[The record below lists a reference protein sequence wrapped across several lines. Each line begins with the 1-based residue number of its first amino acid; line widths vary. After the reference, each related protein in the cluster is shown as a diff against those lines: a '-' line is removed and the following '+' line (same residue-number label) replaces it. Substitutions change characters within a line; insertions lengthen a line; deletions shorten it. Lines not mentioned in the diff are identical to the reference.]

1 MKRIFAILLA
11 LTLLLC
17 AACGG
22 EPRRALRPLT
32 VNGTPLDGEIFTY
45 FLDKAVNA
53 LPDGTQE
60 EQTNYAVQQCIH
72 YVAVNSAFTG
82 AGLALTAAEKKEA
95 DDENNVRWNLYE
107 RYYASIGVSRQTYFK
122 LRRSDLYQEKL
133 RQAYF
138 GEGGTDEVPAEQL
151 RAFLETRYVAFRV
164 IRIPKKVLDAD
175 GNETDRDAAQQA
187 ALDEKIA
194 AGLSAVNV
202 NGTGIESVYAT
213 FVSDRKGDR
222 EEYAEVV
229 TDGTDHAYPA
239 EFVEAIRAV
248 PVKTAAVFDFNESY
262 YLAYREDITE
272 DEDIF
277 EAYKDK
283 CLAGLTERDLQIKID
298 RIAGA
303 YASVKDPSAVAEC
316 WNAYR
321 NAMAK
326 NAQSAG

>member
-1 MKRIFAILLA
+1 MKRILAVLLA
-11 LTLLLC
+11 LAVLSLC
-17 AACGG
+17 ACGG
-22 EPRRALRPLT
+22 KEQRAVRPLT
-32 VNGTPLDGEIFTY
+32 VNGTPLDGELFTY
-45 FLDKAVNA
+45 FLDQAVNA
-53 LPDGTQE
+53 FPDGTQE
-60 EQTNYAVQQCIH
+60 ERINYAVQLCIH
-72 YVAVNSAFTG
+72 YVAVNSTFAG

-95 DDENNVRWNLYE
+95 DDETNVQWNLYE
-107 RYYASIGVSRQTYFK
+107 RYYESIGVSRQTFSK
-122 LRRSDLYQEKL
+122 VRRSDLYKEKL
-133 RQAYF
+133 RQTYF

-175 GNETDRDAAQQA
+175 GNEIERDDAQKA

-194 AGLSAVNV
+194 AGLNAVNG

-213 FVSDRKGDR
+213 FVADRKGDR

-239 EFVEAIRAV
+239 EFVEALRAV
-248 PVKTAAVFDFNESY
+248 PVKTAAVFDFNDSY

-298 RIAGA
+298 RIGSA
-303 YASVKDPSAVAEC
+303 YTSVKDPSAVAEC
-316 WNAYR
+316 WNNYW
-321 NAMAK
+321 NALAK
-326 NAQSAG
+326 NPRSAG

>member
-107 RYYASIGVSRQTYFK
+107 RYYESIGVSRQTYFK

-138 GEGGTDEVPAEQL
+138 GEGGTDEVPTEQL

>member
-138 GEGGTDEVPAEQL
+138 GEGGTDEVPTEQL

>member
-107 RYYASIGVSRQTYFK
+107 RYYESIGVSRQTYFK